1 MMDSERRRPG
11 ATASRA
17 MSNWKDVVPVDA
29 GAGAVPAW
37 ANGVPDCPPAWAPP
51 KGTPAPAP
59 EVEDAEEAKGAGA
72 AAPAGPDAPSD
83 APPACQPSSKA
94 SRRSQAMSTTPSG
107 PRSASS

>member
-1 MMDSERRRPG
+1 
-11 ATASRA
+11 

-59 EVEDAEEAKGAGA
+59 EVEDTEDAEEAKGAGA